1 MSPDEMRTRLAE
13 LCTEVET
20 LKAFVA
26 AVERGDHDDES
37 SIAAAAARLLPP
49 APEPKGMFRRSR
61 PNPPDTRA
69 DQVRSLRRNSLALQ
83 ALNRMNKEL
92 FPEIRELQ
100 FRLANQ

>member
-13 LCTEVET
+13 LFSEVET

-37 SIAAAAARLLPP
+37 SIAAAVARLLPP
-49 APEPKGMFRRSR
+49 APEPRGMFRRNK
-61 PNPPDTRA
+61 PDPPDTRA
-69 DQVRSLRRNSLALQ
+69 DQVRSLQRNSLALQ